1 MNQWKRAIFG
11 ALAML
16 AFGPAGMAT
25 IALGQVHGVV
35 QSVNVREGTIAVAGH
50 TYAVGKGTSVAGVAG
65 VAGLPHLRPGET
77 VSVLLGPDGKHV
89 LRVAVVPTRDPLPSR
104 H

>member
-1 MNQWKRAIFG
+1 MNQWNRAIFG

-16 AFGPAGMAT
+16 AFGPAGMAA

-50 TYAVGKGTSVAGVAG
+50 TYVVGKGTSVAG

-77 VSVLLGPDGKHV
+77 VSVLLGPDGKHL